1 MFSPQSYCDYL
12 LSVAEESTHPD
23 SFRLHDRQ
31 RPALSRSERG
41 SGILPFRYARGR
53 RRQLRNFVPEIKEMK
68 KALGVVLKLS
78 GSSKH
83 DNVCVHLPTN
93 VFFNTNVFSTIAARF
108 FEYFFGYLVALRN
121 EEICITFN
129 EM

>member
-1 MFSPQSYCDYL
+1 MHYPFKVMFSPQSYCDYL

-68 KALGVVLKLS
+68 KALGSFEVIRFKQTRQRL
-78 GSSKH
+78 
-83 DNVCVHLPTN
+83 CP
-93 VFFNTNVFSTIAARF
+93 STDKR
-108 FEYFFGYLVALRN
+108 LL
-121 EEICITFN
+121 
-129 EM
+129 